1 MGTVSAYL
9 KGYVV
14 FVCVWESQLTKVGG
28 GQNINQYKA
37 NNVPRGG
44 DI

>member
-9 KGYVV
+9 KGYIV

-28 GQNINQYKA
+28 RQNINQYKA
-37 NNVPRGG
+37 NNVSRGG

>member
-1 MGTVSAYL
+1 MGAVSAYL
-9 KGYVV
+9 KGYIV

-28 GQNINQYKA
+28 GQNINQYRA
-37 NNVPRGG
+37 NSVPRGG

>member
-1 MGTVSAYL
+1 MSAVSAYL
-9 KGYVV
+9 RGYV
-14 FVCVWESQLTKVGG
+14 VCVWESQLTKVGG

-37 NNVPRGG
+37 NHVPRGG